1 MEVRVSFETERVQ
14 RIKLAIGITAFWL
27 IFVFVVSI
35 PIALVEKRYNDIYI
49 GLSIYI
55 PLCIIVIVQF
65 ILLRKYYL
73 GKVFVNE
80 EGVGYKYK
88 NKTYKIFKWEEI
100 IKVSIGNAYFVF
112 YKDEKINR
120 GKNIVEMKYS
130 STNKNYSKI
139 MDTCKEIC
147 KLIDSKQK
155 ENGFQV
161 QYTSENVRK
170 IFEK

>member
-1 MEVRVSFETERVQ
+1 MP
-14 RIKLAIGITAFWL
+14 IT
-27 IFVFVVSI
+27 
-35 PIALVEKRYNDIYI
+35 LVEKRYDDLLIM
-49 GLSIYI
+49 LSIYI
-55 PLCIIVIVQF
+55 PLCIVVIVQF

-73 GKVFVNE
+73 GKVFVNN

-88 NKTYKIFKWEEI
+88 NTIYKIFKWEEI
-100 IKVSIGNAYFVF
+100 IKVDIGNEYFVF
-112 YKDEKINR
+112 YKDERINR

-130 STNKNYSKI
+130 STNKNYLSI
-139 MDTCKEIC
+139 IETCKQLC

-170 IFEK
+170 LLEE

>member
-1 MEVRVSFETERVQ
+1 MSFETERVQ

-88 NKTYKIFKWEEI
+88 NTIYKIFKWEEI
-100 IKVSIGNAYFVF
+100 IKVKIGQAYFVF
-112 YKDEKINR
+112 YKNEKINR
-120 GKNIVEMKYS
+120 GKNIVEMQYYV
-130 STNKNYSKI
+130 TRKNEMEI
-139 MDTCKEIC
+139 MYTCKDIC

-155 ENGFQV
+155 EHGFKIEACE
-161 QYTSENVRK
+161 YARK
-170 IFEK
+170 LLEE